1 MYHFC
6 QNVIKINEP
15 NVLFIIEY
23 PCSVLD
29 EISFRTSEQKI
40 VPYWK
45 VDDTLNVDDLSLIEA
60 VGFQFYIL

>member
-6 QNVIKINEP
+6 QNVIKFNEP
-15 NVLFIIEY
+15 NVLFKFEY

-29 EISFRTSEQKI
+29 EISFRNSEQKI